1 LSSQLEKLPRN
12 IAANAEL
19 ANQAGRQS
27 GGTID
32 PLGFVVLG
40 TVLMAL
46 ITPPALTQA
55 FAMGA
60 GGGGGTGGA
69 AADAGDGGYD
79 GRDPY
84 SGFRFIHLLPEPV
97 GYESD
102 TCQVSQRGFLCPIP
116 LIIVI

>member
-1 LSSQLEKLPRN
+1 
-12 IAANAEL
+12 
-19 ANQAGRQS
+19 
-27 GGTID
+27 
-32 PLGFVVLG
+32 
-40 TVLMAL
+40 MAL

-55 FAMGA
+55 FAVGA
-60 GGGGGTGGA
+60 GGGGETGGA

-84 SGFRFIHLLPEPV
+84 SGSRFMRLSLLPEPV

-102 TCQVSQRGFLCPIP
+102 TYQVSQRGFLCPIP